1 MKKTKIKYSKKSGL
15 RAFTDSVFDAD
26 PTLYKELKNYTGN
39 QNLDKEKAKNIFFHD
54 VQMTQKKE
62 GITKLTIPKAKKI
75 VEKTMNKAA
84 YRSAQELDF
93 DNLLNVLKRDGIA
106 YEEFRKLNRHQKL
119 DYTKL
124 KTEKPK
130 GNGVRKQWR
139 YNNKFTIQL
148 MYVQDEDGNYTEQ
161 LVLKRNEAS

>member
-1 MKKTKIKYSKKSGL
+1 MKKTKITYSKKLGL

-26 PTLYKELKNYTGN
+26 PTLYRELKEYTGN
-39 QNLDKEKAKNIFFHD
+39 ENLDKEKAKNIFFHD

-62 GITKLTIPKAKKI
+62 NISKLTIPKAKKI

-119 DYTKL
+119 DYSKL
-124 KTEKPK
+124 KTEKPS
-130 GNGVRKQWR
+130 GNGVRKQWK
-139 YNNKFTIQL
+139 YNDKFLIQL
-148 MYVQDEDGNYTEQ
+148 MYIQDEDGNYTEQ
-161 LVLKRNEAS
+161 LVLRKVEAL

>member
-26 PTLYKELKNYTGN
+26 PTLYRELKEYTGN
-39 QNLDKEKAKNIFFHD
+39 QNLDKE
-54 VQMTQKKE
+54 
-62 GITKLTIPKAKKI
+62 KAKKI

-130 GNGVRKQWR
+130 GNGVRKQWK
-139 YNNKFTIQL
+139 YNDKFTIQL